1 MVIQSTGHMW
11 HGTIASFLSRKIS
24 ETERLCSDD
33 IVSRLKGLVIT
44 SLTPFWWRN
53 VINSLSDSDINLDT
67 AMFSEG
73 YAPVKVNPPPPNPGH
88 VGELRGLKLI
98 FTWLWSPCRPEERT
112 NSRSSP
118 TRPESKRGL
127 HYPLISGFFFA
138 PHGNYYFAYITFFL
152 CVSIESPLVT
162 TFLQ

>member
-1 MVIQSTGHMW
+1 MVLRSTGHMW
-11 HGTIASFLSRKIS
+11 HWTIASFLSRKIS

-73 YAPVKVNPPPPNPGH
+73 YAPVKVNPRPPP
-88 VGELRGLKLI
+88 
-98 FTWLWSPCRPEERT
+98 
-112 NSRSSP
+112 P
-118 TRPESKRGL
+118 TRAM
-127 HYPLISGFFFA
+127 SGNCGDLNLFSIDFDPPAGGKSAQIHDLRLRDRRVSGHFTIRWSAVSFSRLMVIFIFLTLPFFFA
-138 PHGNYYFAYITFFL
+138 F
-152 CVSIESPLVT
+152 PLKA
-162 TFLQ
+162 L